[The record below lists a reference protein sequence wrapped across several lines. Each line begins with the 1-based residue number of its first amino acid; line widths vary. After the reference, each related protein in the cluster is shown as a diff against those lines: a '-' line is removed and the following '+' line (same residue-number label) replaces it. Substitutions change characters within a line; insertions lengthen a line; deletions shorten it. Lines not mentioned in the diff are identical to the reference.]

1 MASPDFSPYVDL
13 TIYDKDAGDVYYDAI
28 TYAQNVALPEFNP
41 RAGSI
46 EDALLQAFSYATAEM
61 VGSIN
66 RIPNGLMEG
75 ILNLY
80 GFERIQS
87 VSARLTLMVQMYS
100 DDGATI
106 LAGSLFS
113 YDADGE
119 TLFFATVSDLVI
131 GAGDFAGS
139 VQAECL
145 TVGTIAEISNGTQLT
160 PISGVAGVLSAMAT
174 GTMVQGED
182 EETDISYFT
191 RGATFLASRSNAVAT
206 ATQMQ
211 NALAAYSP
219 EIQRAYVSDLTKFK
233 YMRAGSITRNGNTS
247 TAVVN
252 VGTGGFTRITDKVT
266 FLVSEVITTAGPT
279 QSRVIVR
286 YVDDTTVYPGE
297 EINGTALTGDQFKVT
312 ACSYDSVSGDLTLSW
327 YTASTDSSVTY
338 TPIAGAPFH
347 SLTADNPFPNPY
359 IEILINPDDYN
370 ETPGAIGLVFG
381 TSSALPLT
389 NSAYLVVQDAI
400 KAKSVAGMQF
410 TSIAPIRVPI
420 DINATI
426 EHLPTYGAIATRQAV
441 ATALQNYLS
450 PSSWEFTKSIYLNSL
465 IGVAAGVT
473 GVDRIGSLTFA
484 ASGDYAS
491 LAPLTLS
498 GTVMSFTYPFV
509 LPYVN
514 SINVTG
520 IV

>member
-87 VSARLTLMVQMYS
+87 VSARLTLMVEMYS

-131 GAGDFAGS
+131 GAGDFTGS

-233 YMRAGSITRNGNTS
+233 YMRVDSIVRDGNTS

-252 VGTGGFTRITDKVT
+252 VGEGGFTRITDKVT
-266 FLVSEVITTAGPT
+266 FLVSEVTVDTT
-279 QSRVIVR
+279 RVIVR
-286 YVDDTTVYPGE
+286 YVDDTTIYPDE

-327 YTASTDSSVTY
+327 YTASTDDNATY
-338 TPIAGAPFH
+338 FPVLGAPFH
-347 SLTADNPFPNPY
+347 SVTPDSEFFDRY
-359 IEILINPDDYN
+359 IEILIHPDDYN
-370 ETPGAIGLVFG
+370 ETAGAIGLVFG

-484 ASGDYAS
+484 ASGEYAS
-491 LAPLTLS
+491 LAPLTVS
-498 GTVMSFTYPFV
+498 DTVMSFTYPFV

>member
-131 GAGDFAGS
+131 GAGDFTGL

-233 YMRAGSITRNGNTS
+233 YMRASSITRNGNTS

-252 VGTGGFTRITDKVT
+252 VGAGGFTRITDKVT
-266 FLVSEVITTAGPT
+266 FLVSEVTVDTT
-279 QSRVIVR
+279 RVIVR
-286 YVDDTTVYPGE
+286 YVDDGPVYPGE

-338 TPIAGAPFH
+338 PPIAGAPFH
-347 SLTADNPFPNPY
+347 SLTADSEFFDRY
-359 IEILINPDDYN
+359 IEILIHPDDYN

-491 LAPLTLS
+491 LAPLTVS
-498 GTVMSFTYPFV
+498 DTVMSFTYPFV